1 MSKLQASR
9 KRPAQRSQ
17 GKGPQ
22 QDRIDLIWG
31 THPVVELLTST
42 PGTIIELRFLK
53 GNQGKCQEL
62 IALAEQE
69 GIPYHFADHPFP
81 GTPEQ
86 ATLQGVQARIK
97 PVTTVGLKELL
108 ATSRTSNRPPLVL
121 ALDTIQDPHNFGAMI
136 RSASAAGAMGILF
149 TKDRSAPLSGTVA
162 KVSTGAIAHLPLC
175 PVTNMATALQ
185 QLKEEGF
192 WIFGA
197 DGHAEETIYQ
207 ATFTGPVCLV
217 IGGERSGIRPLVKK
231 QCDFLVSIPMH
242 STLDSLNASVAAAV
256 ILFEIVRQQGESQ
269 LAGEPS

>member
-1 MSKLQASR
+1 MSKPPSAKKKPPLR
-9 KRPAQRSQ
+9 TPGKSQ
-17 GKGPQ
+17 Q
-22 QDRIDLIWG
+22 QERTDLIWG
-31 THPVVELLTST
+31 AHPVVELLTAS

-53 GNQGKCQEL
+53 ANQAKCQEL
-62 IALAEQE
+62 IELAEQE

-108 ATSRTSNRPPLVL
+108 ATRLPSNRPPLIL

-136 RSASAAGAMGILF
+136 RSASAAGALGILF

-197 DGHAEETIYQ
+197 DGRAEETIYQ
-207 ATFTGPVCLV
+207 AKFTGPVCLV
-217 IGGERSGIRPLVKK
+217 IGGERNGIRPLVKK

-256 ILFEIVRQQGESQ
+256 ILFEIVRQQGGQPVASDHN
-269 LAGEPS
+269 